1 MTAAPWSTDRPLGPE
16 LAARLIEA
24 QCPELA
30 PVTAESMAEGWDFE
44 AFTVNREW
52 IFRFP
57 KRAAVAPFLESELR
71 LLEALPEL
79 PLQVPRYRW
88 RGSPTEEF
96 PYPFAGYR
104 RIEGTDALYMDAREL
119 GEQDVR
125 NLGAFLTALHAFPVE
140 PAVEFG
146 LPGDVRPTCTMSG
159 MFQRA
164 KDRLLSVVGA
174 APRELAD
181 RCAAFVH
188 DEAGVPDERREP
200 PVPVHNDIWEEHIIV
215 SAEAPHGIVG
225 VIDWSDAAV
234 GDPAIDLA
242 GLCHWGGD
250 PLVDAV
256 LEHYGAPVDAGL
268 RRRVRFVTVCLCF
281 IDVDCGVRW
290 RGDAYTRMGLDALQ
304 RVFAGSGA

>member
-24 QCPELA
+24 QCPELG

-57 KRAAVAPFLESELR
+57 KRAGVAPFLESEMR

-88 RGSPTEEF
+88 RGRPTEEF

-140 PAVEFG
+140 RAVELG

-188 DEAGVPDERREP
+188 DEAGVPGERREP

-225 VIDWSDAAV
+225 VIESTDWWAGRRFFRFHYSRPHCRCDGSDP
-234 GDPAIDLA
+234 GFFYRNSPI
-242 GLCHWGGD
+242 WGSSLHFGG
-250 PLVDAV
+250 
-256 LEHYGAPVDAGL
+256 GAQGGGNP
-268 RRRVRFVTVCLCF
+268 RVVQPSHR
-281 IDVDCGVRW
+281 GGW
-290 RGDAYTRMGLDALQ
+290 RNQ
-304 RVFAGSGA
+304 